1 MKRVIKSSLSKDEAK
16 EVTFNL
22 SEVADFLSQIPELQK
37 YEIDFTQEPDR
48 INITVGDD
56 VYTLVGAL

>member
-1 MKRVIKSSLSKDEAK
+1 MKRVVYSSLNIQNAE
-16 EVTFNL
+16 EFYITL

-48 INITVGDD
+48 INTTVGDD

>member
-1 MKRVIKSSLSKDEAK
+1 MKRVVYSSLNIHNAE
-16 EVTFNL
+16 EFYITL

-56 VYTLVGAL
+56 IYTLVGAL

>member
-1 MKRVIKSSLSKDEAK
+1 MKRVVYSSLNIQNAE
-16 EVTFNL
+16 EFYITL
-22 SEVADFLSQIPELQK
+22 SEVADFLSQIPELHK

-48 INITVGDD
+48 INITVGDA

>member
-1 MKRVIKSSLSKDEAK
+1 MKKKTAENYFI
-16 EVTFNL
+16 TL

-56 VYTLVGAL
+56 IYTLVGAL

>member
-1 MKRVIKSSLSKDEAK
+1 MKRVIHNSMKKKTAENYFI
-16 EVTFNL
+16 TL

-56 VYTLVGAL
+56 IYTLVGAL

>member
-1 MKRVIKSSLSKDEAK
+1 MKRVVYSSLNIQNAEESYI
-16 EVTFNL
+16 TL

>member
-1 MKRVIKSSLSKDEAK
+1 MKRVIHNSMKKKTAENYFI
-16 EVTFNL
+16 TL

-37 YEIDFTQEPDR
+37 YEIDFTQEPDH

-56 VYTLVGAL
+56 IYTLVGAL